1 MMLVAESVLGTVG
14 SIDAASLFFLSIPGG
29 SFCRMH
35 PFQQHV
41 TVLHREYLTAPKIP
55 KHSVV
60 APPIMASMSAVLVT
74 IFPIAFFVYSTKIKK
89 WIFDR

>member
-1 MMLVAESVLGTVG
+1 MLVAESVLGTVG
-14 SIDAASLFFLSIPGG
+14 SIGAASLFFLSNCGGAPGG

-41 TVLHREYLTAPKIP
+41 TVLHREYLTAPNIP

-74 IFPIAFFVYSTKIKK
+74 IFPIVFLSIVLK
-89 WIFDR
+89 